1 MAKGYLNQYFSGVA
15 AKKLSSVEMDSG
27 RSNQHEF
34 NGSKALKELFGTG
47 LKTEYTAIFLYLT
60 DDENVRA
67 EGKLTWYDSRANHPI
82 RSEWRMYYPSSEV
95 TEQASPGDSLF
106 ICKKVDN
113 TLLVI
118 IAAGDS
124 IIESQL
130 YWLFDI
136 QSSADNKFE
145 VQSAFRTETAGTDFV
160 IKMILDELGIES
172 RDALAEQYYEPML
185 ERFHGEFP
193 KTKEF
198 SEFARSTVQDTD
210 SVEEPDDALIKWF
223 NREWDLFKLMEKYQI
238 EKNLRQMMEAGNGI
252 DVQKYIA
259 YSLSVQNRRKSRAGY
274 SLENHISKI
283 LEDNH
288 ITYSRTPV
296 TENKARPDFIFP
308 GIDCYN
314 NLAYPVEYL
323 TMLGAKSTCK
333 DRWRQVLSEAERI
346 DIKHL
351 LTLEAAISENQIIEM
366 KARNLQLVVPLS
378 IHSTYS
384 KENQNWLYS
393 VKQFIAEVKEK
404 QAHGEKWLK

>member
-1 MAKGYLNQYFSGVA
+1 
-15 AKKLSSVEMDSG
+15 MDSG

-47 LKTEYTAIFLYLT
+47 VKTEYTAVFLYLT
-60 DDENVRA
+60 DDESIRA
-67 EGKLTWYDSRANHPI
+67 EGKLTWYDSRANHPT

-136 QSSADNKFE
+136 QSSMDNKFKI
-145 VQSAFRTETAGTDFV
+145 QSAFRVETTETDFV

-172 RDALAEQYYEPML
+172 RDALAEQYYESML
-185 ERFHGEFP
+185 EKFHGNFP

-198 SEFARSTVQDTD
+198 SEFARSTVQGID
-210 SVEEPDDALIKWF
+210 SVAEPDDALIKWF

-238 EKNLRQMMEAGNGI
+238 EKSLRQMIETGNGI
-252 DVQKYIA
+252 DVQKFLA

-283 LEDNH
+283 LDDNH

-308 GIDCYN
+308 GIEYYN
-314 NLAYPVEYL
+314 NLAYPAEYL

-378 IHSTYS
+378 IHATYS